1 MGTTASAKLTAGEER
16 CLTMSDEEEDYDFEY
31 SEEEQEET
39 DVGLENSYY
48 SAKALKAED
57 PKAAVEAFRAVMAQE
72 EEQGIWGF
80 KALKQMMKLL
90 FKMSAFQEFT
100 DCYTQLLGYTKGA
113 VTQNVGEK
121 GVNSVLDY
129 VSSSN
134 DWALLKGF
142 YEQTLDTLRRV
153 QEHKNNRLW
162 FKCNLKLG
170 HLMYEV
176 GEMGRLQRIIKELL
190 KACEKEG
197 NGDDDDTNAVKRG
210 TQLLEIFSLQ
220 ILMHSRQRDQKKL
233 REVYERARKITSAVP
248 HPRVVATILECG
260 GKMHMQEREWDQAC
274 TAFFQ
279 SFKNYDEAGDPER
292 LQVLKYLVMA
302 SILHKSEID
311 PFDSQEAKPYKQ
323 DPEIVAMTNLVEAF
337 RNKQIKDFE
346 RILKTHRASLM
357 GDPFIKLY
365 IDDILRTMR
374 TQVLLKAIAPYTRV
388 KLPYLAGELNDIPVT
403 DVEDLLVSC
412 ILDGKVDGKIDQV
425 NQVVLCGKVC
435 PAAGGPASSEAGAA
449 AAVGSGSGSRAR
461 TAVALERWAESL
473 RSLNTNIAAK
483 VDYR

>member
-1 MGTTASAKLTAGEER
+1 MDTAVHVPVVLRCSDISYNTQSARRTAREER
-16 CLTMSDEEEDYDFEY
+16 CLTMSEEEEDYGFEY

-57 PKAAVEAFRAVMAQE
+57 PKAAVEAFREARRKRQGPQAGGWGAGVMGQE

-134 DWALLKGF
+134 DWTLLKGF
-142 YEQTLDTLRRV
+142 YEQTLDTLR
-153 QEHKNNRLW
+153 EHKNNRLW

-190 KACEKEG
+190 KACKNEG

-260 GKMHMQEREWDQAC
+260 GKMHMQQEREWDQAC

-279 SFKNYDEAGDPER
+279 SFKSYDEAGDPER

-337 RNKQIKDFE
+337 RNKQIK
-346 RILKTHRASLM
+346 
-357 GDPFIKLY
+357 
-365 IDDILRTMR
+365 
-374 TQVLLKAIAPYTRV
+374 
-388 KLPYLAGELNDIPVT
+388 
-403 DVEDLLVSC
+403 
-412 ILDGKVDGKIDQV
+412 
-425 NQVVLCGKVC
+425 VC
-435 PAAGGPASSEAGAA
+435 
-449 AAVGSGSGSRAR
+449 R
-461 TAVALERWAESL
+461 
-473 RSLNTNIAAK
+473 
-483 VDYR
+483 

>member
-1 MGTTASAKLTAGEER
+1 
-16 CLTMSDEEEDYDFEY
+16 MSDEEEDYDFEY

-57 PKAAVEAFRAVMAQE
+57 PKAAVEAFREARRKRATSGGGGYSSQE

-129 VSSSN
+129 VSASK
-134 DWALLKGF
+134 DWGLLKGF
-142 YEQTLDTLRRV
+142 YEQTLDTLRR
-153 QEHKNNRLW
+153 HKNNRLW

-190 KACEKEG
+190 KACQNEG

-260 GKMHMQEREWDQAC
+260 GKMHMQQEREWDQAC

-449 AAVGSGSGSRAR
+449 AAVGSGSGSRAQMR